1 MKSTPTRGVKQYL
14 KPDAYNQSE
23 LDWTLMTIVV
33 KRDLNKQI
41 EYGENEWQMELSQ
54 RPCF

>member
-54 RPCF
+54 QPCF